1 MEHIVLTKD
10 QIKKIIQ
17 IYDHFKDIEAFTVT
31 ISGESA
37 SVNFELEELKARENR
52 FKPIVYKSG

>member
-1 MEHIVLTKD
+1 MEDIVLTKD
-10 QIKKIIQ
+10 QIKKIIH
-17 IYDHFKDIEAFTVT
+17 IYEHFKDIEAFTVT

-37 SVNFELEELKARENR
+37 SVNFELEELKSRETR

>member
-1 MEHIVLTKD
+1 MEDIVLTRD

-37 SVNFELEELKARENR
+37 SVNFELEELKARETR

>member
-1 MEHIVLTKD
+1 MEDIILSKD

-17 IYDHFKDIEAFTVT
+17 IYEHFKDIEAFTVT

-37 SVNFELEELKARENR
+37 SVNFELEELKARETR

>member
-1 MEHIVLTKD
+1 MEDIVLTKD

-17 IYDHFKDIEAFTVT
+17 IYDHFNDIEAFTVT

-37 SVNFELEELKARENR
+37 SVNFELEELKSRETR

>member
-1 MEHIVLTKD
+1 MEDIVLTKD
-10 QIKKIIQ
+10 HIKKIIQ

-37 SVNFELEELKARENR
+37 SVNFELEELKARETR

>member
-1 MEHIVLTKD
+1 MDDIILSKD

-17 IYDHFKDIEAFTVT
+17 LYDHFKDIENFTVT

-37 SVNFELEELKARENR
+37 SVNFELEELKAKETR
-52 FKPIVYKSG
+52 FKPVVYKSG

>member
-1 MEHIVLTKD
+1 MDQITLSKD

-17 IYDHFKDIEAFTVT
+17 IYEHFKDIENFTVS
-31 ISGESA
+31 IKGETA
-37 SVNFELEELKARENR
+37 SVDFDLEELKAKETR

>member
-1 MEHIVLTKD
+1 MDQVTLSKD

-37 SVNFELEELKARENR
+37 SVNFEMEELRAKETR
-52 FKPIVYKSG
+52 FKPVVYKSG

>member
-1 MEHIVLTKD
+1 MEDIVLTKD

-37 SVNFELEELKARENR
+37 SVNFELEELNARETR

>member
-1 MEHIVLTKD
+1 MEDIILSKD

-17 IYDHFKDIEAFTVT
+17 IYEHFKDIEAFTVT

-37 SVNFELEELKARENR
+37 SVNFELEELKAIETR

>member
-1 MEHIVLTKD
+1 MEDIVLTKD
-10 QIKKIIQ
+10 HIKKIIQ

-37 SVNFELEELKARENR
+37 SVNFELEELRARETQ

>member
-1 MEHIVLTKD
+1 MEDIVLSKD

-17 IYDHFKDIEAFTVT
+17 IYEHFKDIEAFTVT

-37 SVNFELEELKARENR
+37 SVNFELEELKARETR

>member
-1 MEHIVLTKD
+1 MEDIVLTKD

-37 SVNFELEELKARENR
+37 SVNFELEELKSRETR

>member
-1 MEHIVLTKD
+1 MEDIILSKD

-17 IYDHFKDIEAFTVT
+17 IYEHFKDIEAFTVT

-37 SVNFELEELKARENR
+37 SVNFELEELKAKETR

>member
-1 MEHIVLTKD
+1 MEDIVLTKD

-31 ISGESA
+31 IRGESA
-37 SVNFELEELKARENR
+37 SVNFEMEELRAKETR
-52 FKPIVYKSG
+52 FKPVVYKSG

>member
-1 MEHIVLTKD
+1 MEDIVLTKD

-37 SVNFELEELKARENR
+37 SVNFELEELKARETR
-52 FKPIVYKSG
+52 FKPIVYKNG